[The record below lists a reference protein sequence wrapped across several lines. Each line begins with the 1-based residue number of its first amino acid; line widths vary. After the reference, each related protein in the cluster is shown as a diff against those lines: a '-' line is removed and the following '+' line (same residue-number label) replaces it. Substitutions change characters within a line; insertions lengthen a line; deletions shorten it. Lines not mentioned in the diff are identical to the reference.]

1 MGTLIGWKYP
11 TGAALN
17 LADHTYVACGT
28 GGKAWSC
35 WGGKSGGA
43 AFVQGPGSTRRADA
57 IAGHNERAGIT
68 CYLVN
73 GVCHQAA
80 NRILFPSA
88 MIVRGAR
95 GYWVSEALYGTYGR
109 PRGVL
114 GLCEAP
120 FHKHPTI
127 TGELPECLSMPGELR
142 ESAVESDEEAPA
154 VRTYIET
161 VASLYDAVREPLLAE
176 ALSVADVKRFQMT
189 LFAWMVQFK
198 LGPDFTD
205 SAPGSLLLS
214 TRSDLEDARFFL
226 EAQFAEEK
234 MPVDEFTG
242 RYNILIQEFQRRAA
256 RVLDESSYARLF
268 ELTPGDWIALGDPDV
283 ARAAY
288 GALDR

>member
-35 WGGKSGGA
+35 WGGKSGGT

-88 MIVRGAR
+88 TIVRGAR
-95 GYWVSEALYGTYGR
+95 GYWVSEAVYGTYGR

-114 GLCEAP
+114 GLCRAP

-127 TGELPECLSMPGELR
+127 TGDLPECLPTAGELR
-142 ESAVESDEEAPA
+142 ESAVESEEEAA
-154 VRTYIET
+154 DVRTYIEM

-176 ALSVADVKRFQMT
+176 ALGPEDVMGFQLA
-189 LFAWMVQFK
+189 LFGRMVQFK
-198 LGPDFTD
+198 LGSDFAD
-205 SAPGSLLLS
+205 YDRGQLLLAV
-214 TRSDLEDARFFL
+214 RAELEDARFAL
-226 EAQFAEEK
+226 EAQFARER

-242 RYNILIQEFQRRAA
+242 RYNALIQEFQHRVAG
-256 RVLDESSYARLF
+256 VLDEQDYEALF
-268 ELTPGDWIALGDPDV
+268 ELRRGDAVTLVDPDV

-288 GALDR
+288 GIAEP